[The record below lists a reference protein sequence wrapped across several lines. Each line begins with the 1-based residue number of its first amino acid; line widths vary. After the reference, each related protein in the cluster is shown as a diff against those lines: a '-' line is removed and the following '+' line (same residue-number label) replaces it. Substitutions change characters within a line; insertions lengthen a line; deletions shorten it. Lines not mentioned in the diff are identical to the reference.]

1 MVSEAV
7 RVSDGWILGSSV
19 TFISWVLGPRSLVLG
34 PRVHCLY
41 LPQRIGIK
49 AMQSC
54 YFTACEETAACE
66 IIIKCSFTRVSEF
79 IITKSGR
86 IVQSVNGLVSIV
98 RARKVVIMNLQ

>member
-1 MVSEAV
+1 MANEMGGAENLLWSCVKGTAHWYQ
-7 RVSDGWILGSSV
+7 GHAI
-19 TFISWVLGPRSLVLG
+19 I
-34 PRVHCLY
+34 
-41 LPQRIGIK
+41 
-49 AMQSC
+49 C